1 MKLCFM
7 QDIFGHDF
15 CCVAQCRYLHIVHG
29 REIKNIDDTLK
40 NKICCR
46 GPRAAHE
53 RDHITNEI
61 VQSRHDLA
69 FCFYVSTV
77 LLSVCL
83 SALKSKRPAQ
93 NRLRVIN
100 QYITHGSY
108 TARPQ
113 ALTSPPVNVLTAS
126 CGPAWCQTLYAAQA
140 SARRMENVNKHAH
153 IHANPSHTHVYTH
166 RIPKLEHGCVSVF
179 LWDTRLRKMLL
190 LASRG
195 DALVQVCGI
204 ITSESHFASP
214 RTLIS

>member
-1 MKLCFM
+1 MTSTRPIAVCLLAKDLMKLCFM

-77 LLSVCL
+77 LLSVCFL
-83 SALKSKRPAQ
+83 EKQETSAESFTSYQSVHHTRFLHCSSPSVDLTTGQRSYCKLRACLVSNFVCRASQRQANGKRKQTRTYTRKPLTHTRMYAQ
-93 NRLRVIN
+93 D
-100 QYITHGSY
+100 T
-108 TARPQ
+108 
-113 ALTSPPVNVLTAS
+113 
-126 CGPAWCQTLYAAQA
+126 QT
-140 SARRMENVNKHAH
+140 
-153 IHANPSHTHVYTH
+153 
-166 RIPKLEHGCVSVF
+166 
-179 LWDTRLRKMLL
+179 
-190 LASRG
+190 
-195 DALVQVCGI
+195 
-204 ITSESHFASP
+204 
-214 RTLIS
+214 